1 MKISVIGSGS
11 YGTAIASVFAT
22 NITNNVTVFTRSVI
36 QADDIGK
43 RKQNRRYL
51 DNLVLS
57 SNLQASLDLTAI
69 VRSDFVFLAL
79 PSSSIKAFVD
89 DNSDML
95 DSCSVIVNLAKGFI
109 SSENITI
116 PAYIEK
122 RLARTLGI
130 ASLKGPTFAA
140 DMLLAPIS
148 AVSIAATDIVSLA
161 QMRSLLD
168 GVDIIYDVID
178 DITVLEYLS
187 ILKNI
192 YAIAIG
198 IIEARFN
205 NPNLRAALVTQSAV
219 EMQRVVSLC
228 VGANVDLLKYAGIG
242 DLLLTGLND
251 QSRNR
256 TLGLMIGKG
265 FISPDTYDKAVVVD
279 GLRAIS
285 FVSAN
290 VSRGELANCPILANL
305 KSLIDLE
312 ISTSDF
318 IAKTLH
324 RFSRGRDAERQL
336 MAR

>member
-11 YGTAIASVFAT
+11 YGTAIASMFAANT
-22 NITNNVTVFTRSVI
+22 ANNVTVFTRSAI
-36 QADDIGK
+36 QADDIGM
-43 RKQNRRYL
+43 RKKNRRYL

-57 SNLQASLDLTAI
+57 SNLQVSLDLDKA
-69 VRSDFVFLAL
+69 VGSDFVFLAL
-79 PSSSIKAFVD
+79 PSRAIKAFVD
-89 DNSDML
+89 ENAEML

-116 PAYIEK
+116 PAYIQK

-148 AVSIAATDIVSLA
+148 AVSIAATDTVSLT

-168 GVDIIYDVID
+168 STDIIYDIVD
-178 DITVLEYLS
+178 DMNEIEYLS

-205 NPNLRAALVTQSAV
+205 NPNLRAALVTQLAV

-265 FISPDTYDKAVVVD
+265 FISPNEYDKAVVVE

-285 FVSAN
+285 FVSAKI
-290 VSRGELANCPILANL
+290 SRGELANCPILANM
-305 KSLIDLE
+305 KRLIDLD
-312 ISTSDF
+312 ISASDF
-318 IAKTLH
+318 IATTLH
-324 RFSRGRDAERQL
+324 RFSRGQYSEQ
-336 MAR
+336 

>member
-11 YGTAIASVFAT
+11 YGTAIASIFAG
-22 NITNNVTVFTRSVI
+22 NNANTVTVFTRSAS
-36 QADDIGK
+36 QADDIAT
-43 RKQNRRYL
+43 RKKNRRYL

-57 SNLQASLDLTAI
+57 SNLLARLDLAAAAD
-69 VRSDFVFLAL
+69 SDFVFLAL
-79 PSSSIKAFVD
+79 PSNAIKPFID
-89 DNSDML
+89 ENEEIL
-95 DSCSVIVNLAKGFI
+95 GSCRVIVNLAKGFI
-109 SSENITI
+109 SSKNITI
-116 PAYIEK
+116 PEYIQK
-122 RLARTLGI
+122 KMARTTGI

-148 AVSIAATDIVSLA
+148 AVSIAATDEACLSE
-161 QMRSLLD
+161 MKTLLN

-178 DITVLEYLS
+178 DLAAIEYLS

-205 NPNLRAALVTQSAV
+205 NPNVRAALVTQAAI
-219 EMQRVVSLC
+219 EMQKVASLC
-228 VGANVDLLKYAGIG
+228 VGSSVDLFKYAGIG
-242 DLLLTGLND
+242 DLLLTSLND

-265 FISPDTYDKAVVVD
+265 FISPDSYDKAVVVE

-285 FVSAN
+285 FVCTKISIAQ
-290 VSRGELANCPILANL
+290 LADCPILGNL
-305 KSLIDLE
+305 KSLIDLD

-324 RFSRGRDAERQL
+324 RNRPDSVVGR
-336 MAR
+336 

>member
-11 YGTAIASVFAT
+11 YGTAIASICAS
-22 NITNNVTVFTRSVI
+22 NTNNHVTVFTRSLT
-36 QADDIGK
+36 QADDIVR

-57 SNLQASLDLTAI
+57 SNLQASLDSAAA
-69 VRSDFVFLAL
+69 VRSDFAFLAL
-79 PSSSIKAFVD
+79 PSSAIKEFI
-89 DNSDML
+89 DNNSEML
-95 DSCSVIVNLAKGFI
+95 SSCRVIVNLAKGFI

-116 PAYIEK
+116 PAYIQK
-122 RLARTLGI
+122 KLTRTIGI

-148 AVSIAATDIVSLA
+148 AVSIAATDTVSLV

-168 GVDIIYDVID
+168 GVDIIYDVVD
-178 DITVLEYLS
+178 DITVIEYLS

-198 IIEARFN
+198 IVEARFN

-228 VGANVDLLKYAGIG
+228 VGTKVDILKYAGIG

-265 FISPDTYDKAVVVD
+265 FISPNEYDKAIVVE

-285 FVSAN
+285 FVSTNIAPE
-290 VSRGELANCPILANL
+290 ELENCLILSNL
-305 KSLIDLE
+305 KSLINLE

-318 IAKTLH
+318 IANTLH
-324 RFSRGRDAERQL
+324 RSDSTVKKRQ
-336 MAR
+336 

>member
-11 YGTAIASVFAT
+11 YGTAIASIFAA
-22 NITNNVTVFTRSVI
+22 NSVNNVTVFTRSI
-36 QADDIGK
+36 TQADDIGK
-43 RKQNRRYL
+43 RKQNHQYL

-57 SNLQASLDLTAI
+57 SNLQVSLDLAAAA
-69 VRSDFVFLAL
+69 RSDFTFLAL
-79 PSSSIKAFVD
+79 PSSAIKAFVD
-89 DNSDML
+89 DNSEML
-95 DSCSVIVNLAKGFI
+95 DSCRVIVNLAKGFI

-116 PAYIEK
+116 PVYIQK

-148 AVSIAATDIVSLA
+148 AVSIAATDTVSLA

-178 DITVLEYLS
+178 DMTVIEYLS

-205 NPNLRAALVTQSAV
+205 SPNLRAALVTQSAV
-219 EMQRVVSLC
+219 EMQRVVSLLC
-228 VGANVDLLKYAGIG
+228 AGVNVDLLKYAGIG
-242 DLLLTGLND
+242 DLLLTSLND

-265 FISPDTYDKAVVVD
+265 FISPNAYDKAVVVE
-279 GLRAIS
+279 GLRTIS
-285 FVSAN
+285 LVTAN
-290 VSRGELANCPILANL
+290 ISRGELAYCPILANL

-324 RFSRGRDAERQL
+324 RFSRCRDDEQ
-336 MAR
+336 